1 MEPEKVPSGFL
12 FVGGS
17 DQSDKSDRSDR
28 CDLEAGRLRS
38 TERPYFWGICWG
50 FALNLLYLQKYIYAM
65 VLDVILYILVFSLII
80 AGLVGCFLPVLPGP
94 PLSLAG
100 YLLLLLTPS
109 EGGVTWW
116 SITILTILTAF
127 TIIADFVLPALGVK
141 VFGGTKWGNWGCILG
156 SIVGLFFAP
165 WGIIIGPF
173 VGAFLLEYIYCHQ
186 LKTSLLSAT
195 GSFVGFV
202 VGSGLKVVVCLV
214 IFLSAIIALFF

>member
-1 MEPEKVPSGFL
+1 
-12 FVGGS
+12 
-17 DQSDKSDRSDR
+17 
-28 CDLEAGRLRS
+28 
-38 TERPYFWGICWG
+38 
-50 FALNLLYLQKYIYAM
+50 M

-80 AGLVGCFLPVLPGP
+80 AGIVGCFLPVLPGP

-116 SITILTILTAF
+116 TITILTILTAF
-127 TIIADFVLPALGVK
+127 TVIADIVVPALGVK

-165 WGIIIGPF
+165 WGIILGPF
-173 VGAFLLEYIYCHQ
+173 IGAFLLEYVTSRKFQ
-186 LKTSLLSAT
+186 ASLLSAT

-202 VGSGLKVVVCLV
+202 VGAGLKVVVSLV
-214 IFLSAIIALFF
+214 ILLFAIIALFF